1 MHLALRHGDQAVYVD
16 KLEGLRAYE
25 MRSRVGLA
33 IPLHSTGIGK
43 ALLAALPADE
53 VRGILGRSGTPAVTP
68 HAIDDPDELLRHL
81 AEVARRGYAVGN
93 EENELS
99 TRCIGATVYDY
110 RDTPI
115 GGISISSMAFE
126 LDEQRV
132 RVLTPLVVG
141 AAREISR
148 ALGHR

>member
-1 MHLALRHGDQAVYVD
+1 
-16 KLEGLRAYE
+16 
-25 MRSRVGLA
+25 MRSRAGLA
-33 IPLHSTGIGK
+33 FPLHSTGIGK

-53 VRGILGRSGTPAVTP
+53 VRGILRRSGTPAVTP
-68 HAIDDPDELLRHL
+68 HTIDDPDELLRHL
-81 AEVARRGYAVGN
+81 AEIAHRGHAVGN

-115 GGISISSMAFE
+115 GGINISSMAFE
-126 LDEQRV
+126 RDEQRV
-132 RVLTPLVVG
+132 RVLAPLVVG

-148 ALGHR
+148 AVGHR

>member
-1 MHLALRHGDQAVYVD
+1 MHLALSHGDQAVYVD

-43 ALLAALPADE
+43 ALPAALPAEE
-53 VRGILGRSGTPAVTP
+53 VRGILGRSGTPAATP
-68 HAIDDPDELLRHL
+68 HTVDDPDELLRHL
-81 AEVARRGYAVGN
+81 AEITHC
-93 EENELS
+93 EEKELS

-132 RVLTPLVVG
+132 RVLAPLVVA